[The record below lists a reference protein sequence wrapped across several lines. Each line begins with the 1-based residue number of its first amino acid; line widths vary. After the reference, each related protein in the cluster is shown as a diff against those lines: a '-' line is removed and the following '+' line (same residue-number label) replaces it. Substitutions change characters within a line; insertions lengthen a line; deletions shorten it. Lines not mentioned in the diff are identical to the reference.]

1 MNILLVDDEPLIL
14 NALKRALY
22 GTGWK
27 IFIDTSGQAALERLK
42 TEDIDLI
49 ISDMLMP
56 GMNGAELL
64 EKVSKTYPSI
74 IRASLSGYS
83 DPDITIKG
91 GFFAHQ
97 AFMKPCDPAVIKQEV
112 TRIENILALFP
123 DRVIQSA
130 IGSITSLPIAP
141 KLFFQVK
148 RILSDDTSSMH
159 DVAKLISHDPAMC
172 AKIIHTSNNTIFR
185 GRKEITSI
193 TEAITRLGGQVI
205 NSIISMLEVYSVS
218 LNKPSQ
224 PLEDLQSQSLRVA
237 VLASSLVSREQK
249 DQTFLIAILHRI
261 GEYVRMMIVSDLM
274 NAYLDVNNKGQ
285 ELSHLEQYLFNTKSE
300 QLGGYLLHFWG
311 FPTYIIESLLT
322 CNEPLILMEQSFG
335 PTSAVYIASHL
346 LNDKPIDPAFVQHF
360 NLEQKIEEWKQPFEQ
375 TEKS

>member
-1 MNILLVDDEPLIL
+1 MKILLVDDEPLIL
-14 NALKRALY
+14 NGLKRALY
-22 GTGWK
+22 GTGWT
-27 IFIDTSGQAALERLK
+27 IFTEESGQSALKRLE
-42 TEDIDLI
+42 TDHVDLI

-64 EKVSKTYPSI
+64 EIVSKTYPSI

-83 DPDITIKG
+83 DPDITVKG

-97 AFMKPCDPAVIKQEV
+97 AFMKPCDPTIIKQEV
-112 TRIENILALFP
+112 NRISAILGLFP

-148 RILSDDTSSMH
+148 QKLMDDNSSMH
-159 DVAKLISHDPAMC
+159 DIAKLISQDPAMC

-185 GRKEITSI
+185 GNKEISSI
-193 TEAITRLGGQVI
+193 NEAITRLGGQVVS
-205 NSIISMLEVYSVS
+205 SIIGMLEVYSVS
-218 LNKPSQ
+218 MNRPSQ
-224 PLEDLQSQSLRVA
+224 PLEELQSQSLRVA
-237 VLASSLVSREQK
+237 VLASSFVSRAQK
-249 DQTFLIAILHRI
+249 DHTFLIGILHRI

-274 NAYLDVNNKGQ
+274 NAYVDVNNKGQ

-311 FPTYIIESLLT
+311 FPLYIIESILT
-322 CNEPLILMEQSFG
+322 YNDPEKLREKPFG
-335 PTSAVYIASHL
+335 PSCAVYVASNL
-346 LNDKPIDPAFVQHF
+346 IKNKPIDDAFIQHF
-360 NLEQKIEEWKQPFEQ
+360 GLEDRLEEWKEPFAQPE
-375 TEKS
+375 